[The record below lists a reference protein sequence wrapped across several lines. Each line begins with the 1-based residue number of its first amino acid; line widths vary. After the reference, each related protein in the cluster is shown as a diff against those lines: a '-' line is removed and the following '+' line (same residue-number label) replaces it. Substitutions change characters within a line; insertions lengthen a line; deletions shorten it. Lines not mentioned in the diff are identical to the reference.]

1 MKIDF
6 EHEFLDHILSRG
18 YEYFINDTVSN
29 VEINGNDVSAI
40 VRGNQDYK
48 VNLKIIDNFFAGGE
62 CTCPYYESN
71 DYCKHMAAV
80 LYYLNENKLWK
91 PNGQYNLQDIVDKV
105 NQKDLR
111 KFLYN
116 NLINNTV
123 LFNRFRLEFI
133 NYFPKLSK
141 KDYQRKI
148 YQIIDMC
155 SDRHGFIDYNN
166 TLEYEHL
173 MFDFIREARKFIDD
187 KDYETALTIV
197 TTILDSIPNTS
208 IDDSDGTTSE
218 VSEEAIEII
227 LEILNEVN
235 SKESFILKEILDYV
249 FKEIK
254 TNRLHNYC
262 IDLNSIIEC
271 FIEDEFYLDDIKKAL
286 EKALDNFKDEIYF
299 SNRENY
305 VKYLL
310 KIHELKGENDQKI
323 KILEKYSYD
332 STILLEYI
340 DEIIKSNNSELA
352 IKTLN
357 EKLDEKTR
365 NSKIYAKKLAEIY
378 LKNNM
383 IDEYTDILYK
393 IFYEFDKYDIDTYRK
408 IKGLYSNKDW
418 NIEKNKIIN
427 AIKNDMYY
435 NEKLNQIFIEE
446 KMYDELFSNICDNNM
461 NHIKRYEQYLLPKYK
476 KELLSIYKKCCLND
490 AEKSCSRSNY
500 KAVASEI
507 NYMVKIDDNKE
518 IVKSL
523 LKEIDEKYLQNRPAM
538 LDEFNKII
546 KNLNEYIN

>member
-173 MFDFIREARKFIDD
+173 C
-187 KDYETALTIV
+187 L
-197 TTILDSIPNTS
+197 
-208 IDDSDGTTSE
+208 
-218 VSEEAIEII
+218 
-227 LEILNEVN
+227 
-235 SKESFILKEILDYV
+235 
-249 FKEIK
+249 
-254 TNRLHNYC
+254 
-262 IDLNSIIEC
+262 
-271 FIEDEFYLDDIKKAL
+271 
-286 EKALDNFKDEIYF
+286 
-299 SNRENY
+299 
-305 VKYLL
+305 
-310 KIHELKGENDQKI
+310 
-323 KILEKYSYD
+323 
-332 STILLEYI
+332 ILLGKQE
-340 DEIIKSNNSELA
+340 
-352 IKTLN
+352 
-357 EKLDEKTR
+357 
-365 NSKIYAKKLAEIY
+365 
-378 LKNNM
+378 
-383 IDEYTDILYK
+383 
-393 IFYEFDKYDIDTYRK
+393 
-408 IKGLYSNKDW
+408 
-418 NIEKNKIIN
+418 
-427 AIKNDMYY
+427 
-435 NEKLNQIFIEE
+435 
-446 KMYDELFSNICDNNM
+446 
-461 NHIKRYEQYLLPKYK
+461 
-476 KELLSIYKKCCLND
+476 
-490 AEKSCSRSNY
+490 
-500 KAVASEI
+500 
-507 NYMVKIDDNKE
+507 
-518 IVKSL
+518 
-523 LKEIDEKYLQNRPAM
+523 
-538 LDEFNKII
+538 
-546 KNLNEYIN
+546 NL

>member
-1 MKIDF
+1 M
-6 EHEFLDHILSRG
+6 
-18 YEYFINDTVSN
+18 
-29 VEINGNDVSAI
+29 
-40 VRGNQDYK
+40 
-48 VNLKIIDNFFAGGE
+48 
-62 CTCPYYESN
+62 
-71 DYCKHMAAV
+71 
-80 LYYLNENKLWK
+80 
-91 PNGQYNLQDIVDKV
+91 DKV